1 MVLDAV
7 RGRIGGPEV
16 RPAGTPVS
24 PRNFHSK
31 DIVVLIGAAGGSFG
45 LVWLLF
51 SQLLPLQGIQGFL
64 ILWAVAFVLMYYIA
78 VREMDGK
85 IVARDRVMAAIIS
98 VVAIGITIPLVLI
111 LGYVTVK
118 GIRFIRVAFFTTTME
133 DVGPLSPTSQTGGL
147 QAIVGTLE
155 QVGIAVLISV
165 PLGVMTAVY
174 LNEVRG
180 RLQRPVRI
188 FVDAMSGTPSIVA
201 GLFIFAMLASSHGF
215 SGFAAALALS
225 VLMLPTV
232 TRATEV
238 VLRLVPDGLREASLA
253 LGSPEWRTTWRV
265 VLPTARSGVITAVL
279 LGIARVVGETA
290 PLIMTS
296 FGSSSLNLNP
306 FSGPQASMPLSA
318 FRLFQ
323 SSQTADVERAWVF
336 ALVLIAMVLVLF
348 VAARRSAQRQL
359 VRR

>member
-7 RGRIGGPEV
+7 RSRIGGPETQ
-16 RPAGTPVS
+16 PSGKPIT
-24 PRNFHSK
+24 PRNFHPK
-31 DIVVLIGAAGGSFG
+31 DIVVVVGAAGGSFG
-45 LVWLLF
+45 LVWLIF

-64 ILWAVAFVLMYYIA
+64 ILWAVAFVVMYYVA
-78 VREMDGK
+78 TREMDGT
-85 IVARDRVMAAIIS
+85 IVARDRVMAAIIT
-98 VVAIGITIPLVLI
+98 VVAIGITIPLILI
-111 LGYVTVK
+111 LGYVTAK

-133 DVGPLSPTSQTGGL
+133 NVGPLSPSSETGGL
-147 QAIVGTLE
+147 QAIVGTIE
-155 QVGIAVLISV
+155 QVGIAMVIAV

-180 RLQRPVRI
+180 RLRRPVRI

-201 GLFIFAMLASSHGF
+201 GLFIFAMFVTGHGF

-253 LGSPEWRTTWRV
+253 LGSPEWRTTWKV
-265 VLPTARSGVITAVL
+265 VLPTARSGVITAIL

-296 FGSSSLNLNP
+296 FGNNSLNVNP

-318 FRLFQ
+318 FKLFQ
-323 SSQTADVERAWVF
+323 SSQTADVDRAWVF
-336 ALVLIAMVLVLF
+336 AFVLIAMVLVLF